1 MEIERSRV
9 EYLYQVRIC
18 SQKNLRWKNRGI
30 PPPASFSGTLSANR
44 AGVDP
49 FPRNRFSSKHDL
61 NLNSSALKVLSA
73 KRKDMHSGQ
82 MWKSFPSD
90 RGGVSRGG
98 VFFSPDKNKTKK
110 KRSPRPKCRVGE
122 SRRPRVFHRSPFRWL
137 KCNESRW
144 SEWFPHQIMGW
155 ADFTWGHSAAE

>member
-18 SQKNLRWKNRGI
+18 SQKNLRRKNRGI